1 MYYIHTDEKLTCD
14 FKTDLRSPPPRNPGG
29 PFSYDSG
36 SEDWR
41 LNNDCRSEISSG
53 SGYWDGADQNCS
65 SVSLKLWW
73 ENLAESDCEGRLVS
87 AVERVTPIQNNIGP
101 PSIRLC
107 LIHPGRGRAARRR
120 TAANSQDAIETREG
134 GWCWTSQTAIGWGPL
149 PKRALRG

>member
-1 MYYIHTDEKLTCD
+1 M
-14 FKTDLRSPPPRNPGG
+14 PRNYNHP
-29 PFSYDSG
+29 
-36 SEDWR
+36 
-41 LNNDCRSEISSG
+41 I
-53 SGYWDGADQNCS
+53 
-65 SVSLKLWW
+65 
-73 ENLAESDCEGRLVS
+73 

-149 PKRALRG
+149 PKRALRGSVFHL